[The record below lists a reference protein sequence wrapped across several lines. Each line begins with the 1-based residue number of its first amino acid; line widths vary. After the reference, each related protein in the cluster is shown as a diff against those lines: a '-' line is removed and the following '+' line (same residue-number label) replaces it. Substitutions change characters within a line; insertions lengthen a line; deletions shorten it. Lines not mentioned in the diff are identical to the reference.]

1 MRYDSDELRKVM
13 RLTYDHRVLIWVFP
27 SMYIAQKLR
36 LAKYLGANVVAWG
49 VVMMLLAVPNSF
61 GPFFFLRILLGMYI
75 LSYVQFSS

>member
-1 MRYDSDELRKVM
+1 MTNYAWLRDSQIVGF
-13 RLTYDHRVLIWVFP
+13 LIWVFP

-61 GPFFFLRILLGMYI
+61 GPFFFLRILLGMYRI
-75 LSYVQFSS
+75 PCVQFSS

>member
-1 MRYDSDELRKVM
+1 MM
-13 RLTYDHRVLIWVFP
+13 IGFLIWVFP

-75 LSYVQFSS
+75 LPYVQFSS